1 MKKLLMTLAVFGAAA
16 AARAQEETKKPSIV
30 CADGKCNEPPAAET
44 TREPGERFLENLKF
58 EVYGIADIAL
68 LYRDQIATNG
78 KDATGGLQSFLTLIS
93 GGRNQSRIGLRGFY
107 KLGTGTRALIELE
120 KGVNY
125 MDGTIEDGTGGDP
138 TQFLNRRAAI
148 GLERDGIG
156 RLTVGRQLSPMYD
169 FLIQID
175 PMNYSPTFSW
185 IPTAGSGDPLTFKP
199 NAGRYSTRVDRT
211 IKYAGRFGGLQLIGY
226 YAMGDSLGAI
236 ANNARFGGGGMYT
249 TGPLSA
255 LFVYDQRNLTMTS
268 AGLPKEQ
275 AGAIFLR
282 YRLLD
287 NLLTPIVGVRR
298 YVKSFSPISDT
309 LWIMGLQIRPIDKWT
324 FVIADYFDKK
334 TDGTGQDNNLFVLRA
349 NYALG
354 KIVEMY
360 TTYGHAS
367 SSNGGLAGV
376 MRANDAAP
384 VSGYQNGFSLGFRI
398 RYGYPAASS
407 AD

>member
-78 KDATGGLQSFLTLIS
+78 KDGTGGLQSFLTLIS

-125 MDGTIEDGTGGDP
+125 MDGTI
-138 TQFLNRRAAI
+138 
-148 GLERDGIG
+148 
-156 RLTVGRQLSPMYD
+156 
-169 FLIQID
+169 
-175 PMNYSPTFSW
+175 
-185 IPTAGSGDPLTFKP
+185 
-199 NAGRYSTRVDRT
+199 
-211 IKYAGRFGGLQLIGY
+211 
-226 YAMGDSLGAI
+226 
-236 ANNARFGGGGMYT
+236 ANNARVGGGGMYT

-324 FVIADYFDKK
+324 FVIADYFDNK